1 MITFAPA
8 NSYYDIKQMKKVFC
22 AAMTFAVVLA
32 SCSPT
37 NQSKEA
43 NQVIETHVLH
53 AEDVESLSP
62 DSVIA
67 ILKAGNADFV
77 SKHSHDRDAMAQLIE
92 SAEDGQHPLA
102 IVLSCIDSRVP
113 VETIFDKG
121 LGDLFV
127 TRVAGNVVSPDV
139 LGSMEYACEHSGS
152 KVVVVLGH
160 ECCGAVHSACE
171 GVQAGNMTQMLNKIQ
186 PAIEDCTSDHA
197 DHHSSEFQNKVV
209 YKNVENMVTRVRQ
222 ESEILAELEH
232 EGQIKIVGA
241 VFNLHTGLVEFI

>member
-1 MITFAPA
+1 
-8 NSYYDIKQMKKVFC
+8 MKKVFC
-22 AAMTFAVVLA
+22 AAIVFAAVLA

-43 NQVIETHVLH
+43 NQAVETHVLH
-53 AEDVESLSP
+53 AEDVEPLSP

-77 SKHSHDRDAMAQLIE
+77 SKQTLDRDAMAQLIE
-92 SAEDGQHPLA
+92 SADDGQHPMA

-113 VETIFDKG
+113 VEIIFDKG

-171 GVQAGNMTQMLNKIQ
+171 GVQAGNMTQMLAKLQ
-186 PAIEDCTSDHA
+186 PAIDSCDIDHVS
-197 DHHSSEFQNKVV
+197 HHSTEFQNRVV
-209 YKNVENMVTRVRQ
+209 YKNVENMVVRVRQ

-232 EGQIKIVGA
+232 KGEIKIVGA
-241 VFNLHTGLVEFI
+241 VFNLHTGVVEFI

>member
-1 MITFAPA
+1 
-8 NSYYDIKQMKKVFC
+8 
-22 AAMTFAVVLA
+22 MTFAVVLA